1 LPHIFAYL
9 NNNLKIDVLNKYR
22 LISLRKIV
30 APLAVILLLLQGCAS
45 VSTLPSKA
53 LNGLPAQLPAGF
65 FIPTG
70 TFNKLAQEAKPA
82 PAPTITPTASVS
94 AAPPRRFVPE
104 VLVYASPSTQ
114 DYFATGGVDAK
125 VNIRIWET
133 FLRKYNI
140 TFRIVSS
147 IEQLEGIQSGVLLLP
162 SSVAL
167 SEREKQAVIGFR
179 AKGGSV
185 LASWLTGVRNEK
197 GEWRGFDFMTNALDV
212 RVVGNTEDAEDDNF
226 MMPHGD
232 SPITHHLPAGLRIWL
247 ERSKEWYPLRL
258 LGRYPAAQI
267 MDWSRTFTSGKPSST
282 IVYDERAQSSGQL
295 SRSVVLGYPE
305 HSWLSADPKLLE
317 AIAHN
322 SLMWLLRQPDAYI
335 AAWPYP
341 YASSFVMAVEA
352 TEVLVD
358 SDLNFAKLMEDA
370 GGRATY
376 FVMSENIAK
385 SADILKKIQAKGH
398 EIAYFGDRFDGFK
411 DQPVETQS
419 KRLDAMRKA
428 IKDAGVIIAPDA
440 GFHAPMDSY
449 DRNTEKLLSERA
461 FGSFMA
467 FKDATDARLP
477 YISTMISPVDV
488 ATGAASKSLI
498 VLPRT
503 QNGPEESM
511 EEGDPEVGLKNFLDE
526 LELSEQMG
534 SLSIARVPN
543 QSLLTKVQL
552 TEIFNHLKVR
562 RERMWLTT
570 ASQIAEWWRERVNI
584 RLESNAGLPRLT
596 VAVKGT
602 TSLQKAAMILV
613 NIPEA
618 GSKLRLKAHG
628 SYEKL
633 PKIIKYD
640 SWRDAIVLEGWA
652 PGQYHWDLYFD
663 R

>member
-1 LPHIFAYL
+1 
-9 NNNLKIDVLNKYR
+9 VLNKYR

-30 APLAVILLLLQGCAS
+30 APLAVILLLLQGCTS

-53 LNGLPAQLPAGF
+53 RNGLPTQLPTGF

-82 PAPTITPTASVS
+82 PSSTIIPIISVPT
-94 AAPPRRFVPE
+94 APPRRFVPE

-114 DYFATGGVDAK
+114 DYFATGGLDAK

-140 TFRIVSS
+140 TFKIVSS
-147 IEQLEGIQSGVLLLP
+147 IEQLEGLQSGVLLLP

-197 GEWRGFDFMTNALDV
+197 GEWRGFDFMANALDV
-212 RVVGNTEDAEDDNF
+212 MVVGNTEEAEDDNF

-232 SPITHHLPAGLRIWL
+232 NPITHHLPAGLRIWL

-282 IVYDERAQSSGQL
+282 IVFDERAQSSGQL

-305 HSWLSADPKLLE
+305 HLWLSADPKLLE

-322 SLMWLLRQPDAYI
+322 SLMWLLRQPAAYKT
-335 AAWPYP
+335 AWPYP

-358 SDLNFAKLMEDA
+358 IDLNFAKLMEDA

-376 FVMSENIAK
+376 YVMSENIAK
-385 SADILKKIQAKGH
+385 SVGILKKIQAQGH
-398 EIAYFGDRFDGFK
+398 EIGYFGDRFVGFK
-411 DQPVETQS
+411 DQPANTQI
-419 KRLDAMRKA
+419 KRLDDMRKA
-428 IKDAGVIIAPDA
+428 IADAGVVIATDA

-449 DRNTEKLLSERA
+449 DKTTENLLNERA

-477 YISTMISPVDV
+477 YIAPITAV
-488 ATGAASKSLI
+488 GAPIGKQMVI
-498 VLPRT
+498 LPRT

-511 EEGDPEVGLKNFLDE
+511 EEGDPEVGLKNFLNE
-526 LELSEQMG
+526 LELTDQMA

-543 QSLLTKVQL
+543 QSLLTKAQL
-552 TEIFNHLKVR
+552 AEIFKHLKTR
-562 RERMWLTT
+562 RDRMWLAT
-570 ASQIAEWWRERVNI
+570 ATQVAEWWRERERVNI
-584 RLESNAGLPRLT
+584 RLESGAAAPQLT
-596 VAVKGT
+596 VTIKGEE
-602 TSLQKAAMILV
+602 SLKQAAMLWV
-613 NIPEA
+613 NLPES
-618 GSKLRLKAHG
+618 GSNLRLVARGNYAK
-628 SYEKL
+628 S
-633 PKIIKYD
+633 PKIANID
-640 SWRDAIVLEGWA
+640 IWRAAVVLEGMA
-652 PGQYHWDLYFD
+652 PGEYHWDVYFD
-663 R
+663 RPAVNGMK

>member
-1 LPHIFAYL
+1 VF
-9 NNNLKIDVLNKYR
+9 NKY
-22 LISLRKIV
+22 LKMNQYS
-30 APLAVILLLLQGCAS
+30 ATASLAVVILLLQGCG
-45 VSTLPSKA
+45 STTSLPPNA
-53 LNGLPAQLPAGF
+53 TVGLPAKLPTGF
-65 FIPTG
+65 FIPAG
-70 TFNKLAQEAKPA
+70 AFDKSAQTLKQA
-82 PAPTITPTASVS
+82 PAAATKPITN
-94 AAPPRRFVPE
+94 PPATQPKRFVPE
-104 VLVYASPSTQ
+104 VLLYASPSTR
-114 DYFATGGVDAK
+114 DYFATGGIDTK
-125 VNIRIWET
+125 NNIRIWEV

-140 TFRIVSS
+140 AFKIISS
-147 IEQLEGIQSGVLLLP
+147 IEQLESIQPGVLLMP

-197 GEWRGFDFMTNALDV
+197 GEWRGFDFMANALDAT
-212 RVVGNTEDAEDDNF
+212 VVGNTEETEDDNF

-232 SPITHHLPAGLRIWL
+232 NPITHHLPAGQRIWL

-282 IVYDERAQSSGQL
+282 IVFDERAQSSGQI

-305 HSWLSADPKLLE
+305 HLWLSADPKLLE

-322 SLMWLLRQPDAYI
+322 SLMWLLRQPDAYK

-341 YASSFVMAVEA
+341 YSSSFMMAVEA

-358 SDLNFAKLMEDA
+358 IDLNFAKLMEDA

-477 YISTMISPVDV
+477 YISSI
-488 ATGAASKSLI
+488 AAGTGPAGKSMV

-526 LELSEQMG
+526 LELSDQMA

-543 QSLLTKVQL
+543 QSLLTKTQL
-552 TEIFNHLKVR
+552 AEIFKHLKAR
-562 RERMWLTT
+562 RDRMWLTT
-570 ASQIAEWWRERVNI
+570 ANQVAEWWREREHVTI
-584 RLESNAGLPRLT
+584 RLESGAVLPQLTVTIKGNAPLKHPLMVWINLPESGSNLRLT
-596 VAVKGT
+596 ARG
-602 TSLQKAAMILV
+602 
-613 NIPEA
+613 N
-618 GSKLRLKAHG
+618 HG
-628 SYEKL
+628 KL
-633 PKIIKYD
+633 PKIVNID
-640 SWRDAIVLEGWA
+640 TWRAAVVLDGWT
-652 PGQYHWDLYFD
+652 PGEYRWDVFFESPTINNAK
-663 R
+663 